1 MMSHKWIQ
9 VALRNLFRTLPS
21 IIAMAILKWMMMT
34 RVCVV
39 RRSLRIAEKTLG
51 IVLMYVKKALVL
63 HTEHD
68 YFPNLGWSGLILQS
82 VLLVLALFLPYDEYL
97 VEMEFYSMMWCIVT
111 CMELSSI

>member
-51 IVLMYVKKALVL
+51 IVLMYVKKVYLCY
-63 HTEHD
+63 TECMTI
-68 YFPNLGWSGLILQS
+68 FPIWDG
-82 VLLVLALFLPYDEYL
+82 LALF
-97 VEMEFYSMMWCIVT
+97 YSQF
-111 CMELSSI
+111 SSSWLCSYRTMST